1 MKSIVKPSCGSMRFS
16 PLNALIFFF
25 FQMKCYGMFSDKYM
39 GTEYKRDKVLNK
51 KMRYKE
57 AI

>member
-1 MKSIVKPSCGSMRFS
+1 
-16 PLNALIFFF
+16 
-25 FQMKCYGMFSDKYM
+25 MFSDKYM

-57 AI
+57 AIQEHGNEKLINTYSNSIWDLCT